1 METKAVKQS
10 KRRRMSRDSLIFDG
24 LATLLLIGVLVV
36 VLVPL
41 WYVVVISFTPF
52 SANQIHG
59 YTLFLPFNEWTPE
72 AYLQLLGQDA
82 FIRALLNSCII
93 TGFGVATN
101 MILTTLTAYGLTIKG
116 LPGRNIFLTLI
127 LFTFLFNPG
136 LIPTYLLVK
145 DLNLLNTFAAVI
157 LPGAIN
163 VYNLFVMKTFFQNL
177 PTSLR
182 EAAIVDGANE
192 LQVLWRVVLPLSKPI
207 LLTIGMFY
215 AVSQWNEFFLP
226 ILYLNDTNLMPLP
239 VLLRN
244 ILTAAGMS
252 DYVGQNALSSTPQDA
267 LKMAAV
273 ILTML
278 PMLALYPWIQRHFT
292 KGVLLGSVKE

>member
-1 METKAVKQS
+1 
-10 KRRRMSRDSLIFDG
+10 
-24 LATLLLIGVLVV
+24 
-36 VLVPL
+36 
-41 WYVVVISFTPF
+41 
-52 SANQIHG
+52 
-59 YTLFLPFNEWTPE
+59 
-72 AYLQLLGQDA
+72 
-82 FIRALLNSCII
+82 
-93 TGFGVATN
+93 

-116 LPGRNIFLTLI
+116 LPGRNIILSLI

-157 LPGAIN
+157 LPGAIS
-163 VYNLFVMKTFFQNL
+163 VFNLFVMKTFFQNL
-177 PTSLR
+177 PSSLR

-192 LQVLWRVVLPLSKPI
+192 WQILWRVMLPLSKPI
-207 LLTIGMFY
+207 MLTIGMFY
-215 AVSQWNEFFLP
+215 AVGQWNEFFLP
-226 ILYLNDTNLMPLP
+226 VLYLNDSNLMPLP

-244 ILTAAGMS
+244 ILTASGMS